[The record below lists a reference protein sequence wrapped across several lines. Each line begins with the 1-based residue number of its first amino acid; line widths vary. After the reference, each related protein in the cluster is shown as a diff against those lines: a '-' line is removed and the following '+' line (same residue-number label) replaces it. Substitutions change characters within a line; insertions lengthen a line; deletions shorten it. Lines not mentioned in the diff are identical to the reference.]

1 MPSQLSSAEL
11 TAMRADVAS
20 IIDALG
26 ETATV
31 RRLIENG
38 NGQSIP
44 AAAHIT
50 DLRIF
55 VSPMTGVAEMMLDA
69 PSDVSFEGRTKV
81 YTIPTQIQVSD
92 LITTAAGIVY
102 QVAAIRPFDA
112 QLILALNTW
121 RDTINTTS

>member
-11 TAMRADVAS
+11 AAMRADVAS

-26 ETATV
+26 ESATV

-44 AAAHIT
+44 AAAHIS

-55 VSPMTGVAEMMLDA
+55 VSPMTGVGEMLIDA
-69 PSDVSFEGRTKV
+69 PADVAFEGRTKV
-81 YTIPTQIQVSD
+81 YTVPTQIQTSD
-92 LITTAAGIVY
+92 LITTAAGVVY
-102 QVAAIRPFDA
+102 QIAAIRAFDT
-112 QLILALNTW
+112 QLLLALNTW
-121 RDTINTTS
+121 RDTTNATP